1 MNDLLSVIEI
11 IAQKHPDIM
20 GSVKEFSNSL
30 PDDDQRSLILYNV
43 GEGVGRRVFMKKY
56 KPIKDDDFIA
66 QSLKKIVLPSIS
78 PFSMAKIKDNEIHV
92 SVCPFCF
99 HIKEQ
104 QSSCQCHFLTGFICG
119 LIGPEEVS
127 VVEIQ
132 CRAQKNPACV
142 FQVNKKY

>member
-1 MNDLLSVIEI
+1 MNDLLSIIDI

-20 GSVKEFSNSL
+20 GSVKEFTNSL
-30 PDDDQRSLILYNV
+30 PNDDQKHLILYNV
-43 GEGVGRRVFMKKY
+43 GEGVGRRVFLKKY

-66 QSLKKIVLPSIS
+66 QSLKKIVLPSVS
-78 PFSMAKIKDNEIHV
+78 PFSMAKIKDNELHV
-92 SVCPFCF
+92 TVCPFCF

-104 QSSCQCHFLTGFICG
+104 QSACQCHFLTGFICG